1 MLAQVRK
8 SKMYRKLRKVKSE
21 VPARVNLAK
30 VKIERSKTPLRYS
43 RRLRHLPPEYM
54 EYYDAIRDTLKQG
67 KQVISQESSVQFT
80 SKQRRL
86 HYPQKVDNSKELVSI
101 LSAPKLNNRKTH
113 TKKATIVARKLK
125 GIKCKSKTCAKLN
138 ELPFHQT
145 KTGSEKVL
153 QQRKKYVLDVLNKGD
168 MKDIEKLPTVGSK
181 TAERIVLYR
190 LGNLR
195 LQ

>member
-1 MLAQVRK
+1 MNFDR
-8 SKMYRKLRKVKSE
+8 
-21 VPARVNLAK
+21 
-30 VKIERSKTPLRYS
+30 
-43 RRLRHLPPEYM
+43 
-54 EYYDAIRDTLKQG
+54 
-67 KQVISQESSVQFT
+67 
-80 SKQRRL
+80 
-86 HYPQKVDNSKELVSI
+86 
-101 LSAPKLNNRKTH
+101 
-113 TKKATIVARKLK
+113 
-125 GIKCKSKTCAKLN
+125 
-138 ELPFHQT
+138 T